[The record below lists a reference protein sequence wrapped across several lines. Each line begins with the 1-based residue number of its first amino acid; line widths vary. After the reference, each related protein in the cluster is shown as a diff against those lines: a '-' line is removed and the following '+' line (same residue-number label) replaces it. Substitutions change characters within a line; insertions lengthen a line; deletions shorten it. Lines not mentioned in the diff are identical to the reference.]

1 MPNGLMIMNYIFKKS
16 IIVAVIANAVS
27 FTAPAVAGQASANIG
42 ILSTYISRG
51 INLSSDKISLSPG
64 LHYQGDQ
71 GLYMGFQAYTEGSID
86 PFFEI
91 DTYAGYNK
99 DFKNGLGYNISV
111 LSYQFPYAKHF
122 PENFEEVSLKGK
134 YTGKLGSVEIGS
146 SRFLNSIVKNDM
158 YYHITLTKPL
168 ANGVT
173 LSGTVGL
180 NDYAKEHKT
189 DAVTGQS
196 LDYHNY
202 QLTANWK
209 DLTLAVDHNDN
220 KLFDVDTKLTLSW
233 KKYFNF

>member
-1 MPNGLMIMNYIFKKS
+1 MNYIFKKL
-16 IIVAVIANAVS
+16 ITVAVIASATL
-27 FTAPAVAGQASANIG
+27 FTVPAIAGQASANIG

-71 GLYMGFQAYTEGSID
+71 GFYAGFQAYTEGSID

-99 DFKNGLGYNISV
+99 DFKSGFGYNISV
-111 LSYQFPYAKHF
+111 LSYQFPYAEQF
-122 PENFEEVSLKGK
+122 PEHFEELSLKGK
-134 YTGKLGSVEIGS
+134 YTGKLGSVEIGAD
-146 SRFLNSIVKNDM
+146 RFLNSIVKNDM

-168 ANGVT
+168 KNGITV
-173 LSGTVGL
+173 SGTIGL
-180 NDYAKEHKT
+180 NDYAKGHKL
-189 DAVTGQS
+189 DSLTGQS

-202 QLTANWK
+202 QLAANWK
-209 DLTLAVDHNDN
+209 DFALAVDHNDN
-220 KLFDVDTKLTLSW
+220 KLFDVDTKITLNW